1 MNMRSSIVNTHQ
13 AEAWNGYE
21 GAHWAAHHDRYNAVN
36 EAFNPF
42 LLDAV
47 RPGDRV
53 LDIGCGTGRTTRL
66 AARTAASVT
75 GIDLSGPML
84 ATARALT
91 TEGDVTFVQGDAQVH
106 PFPDSSFDLALSRFG
121 IMFFGDPVAAFTT
134 IGRALAP
141 GGRLTF
147 LSMRGYG
154 DLAQVVSALGLPD
167 PEPGAGPLALGD
179 PETVRRVLTEAGFAD
194 VVARPVDAPQNWGA
208 DAADAAA
215 FLGAWGPIRHQAG
228 EGAAERLLPALRAF
242 ETPDGVLLN
251 GEALLVGAVRP

>member
-1 MNMRSSIVNTHQ
+1 MRSFIANTHQ

-36 EAFNPF
+36 DAFNPF

-53 LDIGCGTGRTTRL
+53 LDVGCGTGRTTRL
-66 AARTAASVT
+66 AARTAASAL

-84 ATARALT
+84 ATARELAS
-91 TEGDVTFVQGDAQVH
+91 GGNVDFVQGDAQVH
-106 PFPDSSFDLALSRFG
+106 PFPDSSFDLVVSRFG
-121 IMFFGDPVAAFTT
+121 IMFFGDPVAAFAN

-167 PEPGAGPLALGD
+167 PEPGTGPLALGD
-179 PETVRRVLTEAGFAD
+179 PETVGRVLTEAGFTG

-228 EGAAERLLPALRAF
+228 DGAAERLLPGLRAF

>member
-1 MNMRSSIVNTHQ
+1 MRSSIVNTHQ
-13 AEAWNGYE
+13 AAAWNGYE
-21 GAHWAAHHDRYNAVN
+21 GAHWAAHADRYNAVN
-36 EAFNPF
+36 DAFNPF

-66 AARTAASVT
+66 AARTAASALGV
-75 GIDLSGPML
+75 DLSGPML
-84 ATARALT
+84 ATARELT
-91 TEGDVTFVQGDAQVH
+91 GEGDVSYVRGDAQVH

-121 IMFFGDPVAAFTT
+121 IMFFGDPVAAFAN

-154 DLAQVVSALGLPD
+154 DLAHVVAALGLPAGPPD
-167 PEPGAGPLALGD
+167 AGPLSLGD
-179 PETVRRVLTEAGFAD
+179 PETVERVLTEAGFAG
-194 VVARPVDAPQNWGA
+194 VVTRPVHAPQNWGA

-228 EGAAERLLPALRAF
+228 EGAAERLLPVLRAF
-242 ETPDGVLLN
+242 ETPDGVLLD
-251 GEALLVGAVRP
+251 GAALLVGAVRP

>member
-1 MNMRSSIVNTHQ
+1 MRSSIANTHQ

-21 GAHWAAHHDRYNAVN
+21 GAHWAAHPDRYNAVN
-36 EAFNPF
+36 DAFNPF

-66 AARTAASVT
+66 AARTAASALGV
-75 GIDLSGPML
+75 DLSGPML
-84 ATARALT
+84 ATARELT
-91 TEGDVTFVQGDAQVH
+91 EEGDVAFVQGDAQVH

-121 IMFFGDPVAAFTT
+121 IMFFGDPVAAFAN

-154 DLAQVVSALGLPD
+154 DLAQVVAALGLPV
-167 PEPGAGPLALGD
+167 PQGHTGPLSLGD
-179 PETVRRVLTEAGFAD
+179 PETAARVLTEAGFTG
-194 VVARPVDAPQNWGA
+194 VVSRPVDAPQNWGA
-208 DAADAAA
+208 DAVDAAA
-215 FLGAWGPIRHQAG
+215 FLGDWGPIRHQAG
-228 EGAAERLLPALRAF
+228 EGAAERLLPALRPF
-242 ETPDGVLLN
+242 ETPEGVLLN